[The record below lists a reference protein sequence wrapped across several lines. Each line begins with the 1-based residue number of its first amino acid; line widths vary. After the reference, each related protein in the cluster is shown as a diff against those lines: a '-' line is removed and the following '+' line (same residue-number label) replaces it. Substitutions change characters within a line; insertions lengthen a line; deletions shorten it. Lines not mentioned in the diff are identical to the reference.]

1 MDDETLSHLEPMGSE
16 HDDEMPTSPR
26 GSFRGNVTL
35 EDGELTVVSQDQSAL
50 QETHFSL
57 NSFSPNSTQQQAS
70 QKRSYPASQLSIA
83 APSCFSVRDK
93 EPFSKVAKVSGV
105 SKDPFASA
113 LLAAKEEVKKHA
125 SKVTVVDEIPPSSG
139 STNTQYCMWNI
150 DNDLKEIIDIYFCS
164 CMEDKAHNEL
174 VKQFPKPDV
183 LTLHAPELDK
193 WLVLI
198 QGKQSLAS
206 LRWEQDLQ
214 VTERNYM
221 DAVGPLC
228 ILLQH
233 LKKDPQAVQVSEAT
247 NLVLKSLSLLGHA
260 VAPVNKHRRQDIVKS
275 THITDITEIGKH
287 SDSMQ
292 KFLFGES
299 KAKELKFVGELAE
312 TFPKPSSLR
321 IRKTQAEIILVK
333 ATVHQTL
340 KGTMTIPLTQPVRL
354 LEIKA
359 VKIFTRKSLTP
370 STGLFRG
377 PPPKGSLTWGG
388 EGDDQRSTP
397 GVQQEVLASSQQGL
411 HTRETEVSL
420 LFTHSP
426 FPLPFAYISLENI
439 PRAGRLKYFLQ
450 NWKLLTDQWTL
461 NTIRGYR
468 LELTRSP

>member
-1 MDDETLSHLEPMGSE
+1 MDDETLSHHEPMGSE
-16 HDDEMPTSPR
+16 HDDEMPASPR

-35 EDGELTVVSQDQSAL
+35 EDGELTVASQDQSAL

-139 STNTQYCMWNI
+139 STNTRDCMWNI
-150 DNDLKEIIDIYFCS
+150 DNDLKEIIDIYFRS

-183 LTLHAPELDK
+183 LTLLAPELDK

-233 LKKDPQAVQVSEAT
+233 LKKDPQAAQVSEAT

-260 VAPVNKHRRQDIVKS
+260 VAPVNKHRRQDIAKS

-287 SDSMQ
+287 SDSIQ

-312 TFPKPSSLR
+312 TFPKPSCLR

-354 LEIKA
+354 LEIKFSQEKA
-359 VKIFTRKSLTP
+359 LHHQPAFSEGPLPREALPGGGGKTKGPLLECNKKSLQAP
-370 STGLFRG
+370 NR
-377 PPPKGSLTWGG
+377 
-388 EGDDQRSTP
+388 EY
-397 GVQQEVLASSQQGL
+397 
-411 HTRETEVSL
+411 TREKQ
-420 LFTHSP
+420 
-426 FPLPFAYISLENI
+426 
-439 PRAGRLKYFLQ
+439 R
-450 NWKLLTDQWTL
+450 
-461 NTIRGYR
+461 
-468 LELTRSP
+468 